1 MVPVDARSLYIRN
14 QIHHVYADTC
24 TLILEPFSGYL
35 TVGDARQMQHGL
47 NGFNS
52 TVESGAL
59 TGRCSLAHAV
69 NQLELFHLLRH
80 VIRRAMHAGAK
91 VTRQGAQM
99 SPLLIHLGVIP
110 GHWNQLSHVLTW
122 AVSLLL
128 NIRNNATWHIQLIW

>member
-1 MVPVDARSLYIRN
+1 
-14 QIHHVYADTC
+14 
-24 TLILEPFSGYL
+24 
-35 TVGDARQMQHGL
+35 MQHGL

-52 TVESGAL
+52 TVEPGAL
-59 TGRCSLAHAV
+59 AGRCSLAHAV

-80 VIRRAMHAGAK
+80 VICRAMHTGAK
-91 VTRQGAQM
+91 VTRQGTQM